1 MILQLTWV
9 FEEPC
14 SLNICAQSPPGFN
27 LIEIIS
33 IIHRHDL
40 ILVKRVQFSPL
51 FWLSV
56 FSHTHSVF
64 VLIFM
69 KHSLRTL
76 PRSTCTDAPGELAPP
91 RLWLLLYGISQQC
104 LRRLPIYHS
113 ECLPL
118 LFFSGHIPRCSN
130 HGHSSVLFQFID
142 ILNGVSQVDLLSKN
156 LRFYADFSYWF

>member
-33 IIHRHDL
+33 IIHCRDL
-40 ILVKRVQFSPL
+40 ILAKRAQLSPL
-51 FWLSV
+51 FWLSL
-56 FSHTHSVF
+56 FSHTRSVF

-76 PRSTCTDAPGELAPP
+76 PRSTCTDAPRELVPP
-91 RLWLLLYGISQQC
+91 RLWLLHYGIGQQC
-104 LRRLPIYHS
+104 L
-113 ECLPL
+113 PL
-118 LFFSGHIPRCSN
+118 TRPTIQSVSPAFLFWTCPRCSN
-130 HGHSSVLFQFID
+130 HGRSSVLFQFID

-156 LRFYADFSYWF
+156 LKFYADFSYWF